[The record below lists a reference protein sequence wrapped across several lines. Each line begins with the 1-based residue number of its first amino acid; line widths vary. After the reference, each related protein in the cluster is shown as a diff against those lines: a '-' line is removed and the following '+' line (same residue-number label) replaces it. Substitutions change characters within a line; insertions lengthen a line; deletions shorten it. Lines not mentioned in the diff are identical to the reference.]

1 MWNQTPRVPREP
13 GPVLGY
19 IDVVHI
25 QRLFYAL
32 FDAHVQLNLRAFY
45 ASIYA
50 YANVLIKQQ
59 DTATRAAPSPS
70 GTTIPTLPPTARS
83 NFESG
88 IPNSFSPSW
97 LNAAPD
103 PPASSVKGFRFAP
116 VNAICRRP

>member
-1 MWNQTPRVPREP
+1 MRNETIRVPREP
-13 GPVLGY
+13 GPVLGH
-19 IDVVHI
+19 INAGHI

-32 FDAHVQLNLRAFY
+32 FGARVQLDLRAFY

-50 YANVLIKQQ
+50 YANRLIKQQ
-59 DTATRAAPSPS
+59 DTVTRAAPSPS
-70 GTTIPTLPPTARS
+70 GTTIPTLPTTARS

-103 PPASSVKGFRFAP
+103 PPASS
-116 VNAICRRP
+116 I